1 MSNQKQN
8 YDLNT
13 AAEGNVKSGTWA
25 ALLKLINL
33 LPEQRGRLMLALL
46 AIIAFSVLSM
56 LPPALIGF
64 TLNNILSAHSP
75 HDGLH
80 ILGWTFLRGGGYPLV
95 LTVCS
100 YLIVI
105 YLLNLGAVYL
115 RTILMGGFG
124 QRLLFTL
131 RNAIFNK
138 LQELPVAFFAQNKAG
153 DLISRINNDTD
164 KLNQF
169 FSQSL
174 MQFVSSIFVVIAS
187 GIALIWSNWRLGL
200 AVLAPAAIMWIFNKV
215 VSPWVKKKNAIYLK
229 SIGAMS
235 AEIQESLGNFKVVLA
250 FNRRDYFRQRF
261 DQANQH
267 NYSTAISA
275 TLSNSVYTPVYG
287 FLAAIGQIV
296 VLLYGA
302 YLISTGHFTAGFLVS
317 FFMYTQTFYDPLR
330 QLAALWAGFQ
340 TAIAGWDR
348 ISRILSLESDLVT
361 VPEADA
367 AAAAANGSGGNG
379 ASHGAAGGNGAAGNG
394 SPALLEFRDVSFRY
408 PNGKDVLRHNSFR
421 MEKGKTYALV
431 GPTGGGKTTTA
442 SLIARLYDPTEGT
455 VLLDGKDIRTFT
467 PRDRSQK
474 IGFILQDPF
483 LFTGTVKDNIL
494 YGNEQY
500 KDHSNEEMTAVL
512 HRSGLETLLTRFDN
526 GLETPIVA
534 GGDGISLGQKQ
545 LIAFIRAVLRNP
557 ELLILDEATANIDTV
572 TEKMLEEILHR
583 LPDTTT
589 RVIIAHR
596 LNTIENADEIF
607 FVNSGEIL
615 RAGSL
620 EQAMD
625 LLLQGKRVS

>member
-1 MSNQKQN
+1 MSKQQ

-13 AAEGNVKSGTWA
+13 PLEGQAKSGTWK
-25 ALLKLINL
+25 ALVKLVGL
-33 LPEQRGRLMLALL
+33 LPEQRGKLSMALGL
-46 AIIAFSVLSM
+46 IILYSVLSM
-56 LPPALIGF
+56 LPPYLIGF
-64 TLNNILSAHSP
+64 TLTHVLNTRVPNT
-75 HDGLH
+75 GVQF
-80 ILGWTFLRGGGYPLV
+80 LGMTFLTGGGTALV
-95 LTVCS
+95 LTVCAW
-100 YLIVI
+100 LLVI
-105 YLLNLGAVYL
+105 YLINLGAVYG

-124 QRLLFTL
+124 QSLLFTL
-131 RNAIFNK
+131 RNNIFNK

-174 MQFVSSIFVVIAS
+174 MQFVSSIFIVIAS
-187 GIALIWSNWRLGL
+187 GIALVWVNWRLGL
-200 AVLAPAAIMWIFNKV
+200 AVLAPAALMWIFNKL
-215 VSPWVKKKNAIYLK
+215 VSPWIKRKNAIYLK
-229 SIGAMS
+229 SVGAMS

-261 DQANQH
+261 GLVNKD
-267 NYSTAISA
+267 NYSKAINA
-275 TLSNSVYTPVYG
+275 TISNNVYTPVYG
-287 FLAAIGQIV
+287 FLALMGQIV
-296 VLLYGA
+296 VLLYGG
-302 YLISTGHFTAGFLVS
+302 YLIKQGEFGAAFFVS
-317 FFMYTQTFYDPLR
+317 FFIYTQTFYDPLR
-330 QLAALWAGFQ
+330 QLAALWSGFQ
-340 TAIAGWDR
+340 TAVAGWDR

-361 VPEADA
+361 VPEEEAKVSGGGFTVIPA
-367 AAAAANGSGGNG
+367 GANGST
-379 ASHGAAGGNGAAGNG
+379 ARP
-394 SPALLEFRDVSFRY
+394 PALIEFRGVSFAY

-442 SLIARLYDPTEGT
+442 SLLARLYDPTEGV
-455 VLLDGKDIRTFT
+455 VLLGGKDIRTYT
-467 PRDRSQK
+467 PADRAQK
-474 IGFILQDPF
+474 IGFILQDPI
-483 LFTGTVKDNIL
+483 LFTGTVRDNIL
-494 YGNEQY
+494 YGNAAY
-500 KDHSNEEMTAVL
+500 AGYSNEQLAAVL
-512 HRSGLETLLTRFDN
+512 HESGLETLLSRFDE
-526 GLETPIVA
+526 GLDTKVVL
-534 GGDGISLGQKQ
+534 GGEGISLGQKQ

-572 TEKMLEEILHR
+572 TEKMLEDILRR

-607 FVNSGEIL
+607 FVNAGEII